1 MATVSGG
8 TPTTTNGFCSPAFDR
23 TGVEQRVAIAPTAT
37 RLRMIGGV
45 DITLSPRESGSAV
58 RLRVIAMEGL
68 EGGGPLLPGHTT
80 PTCSAFHVKS
90 ARGFDGESNQK
101 SVISNQ

>member
-8 TPTTTNGFCSPAFDR
+8 TPMTTNGFCSPAFDMK
-23 TGVEQRVAIAPTAT
+23 GVEQRVAIEPTAT

-45 DITLSPRESGSAV
+45 DIILLPREGGPAV

-68 EGGGPLLPGHTT
+68 GGGSFVT
-80 PTCSAFHVKS
+80 
-90 ARGFDGESNQK
+90 ARQPYGYLFRFSGENSQGLR
-101 SVISNQ
+101 